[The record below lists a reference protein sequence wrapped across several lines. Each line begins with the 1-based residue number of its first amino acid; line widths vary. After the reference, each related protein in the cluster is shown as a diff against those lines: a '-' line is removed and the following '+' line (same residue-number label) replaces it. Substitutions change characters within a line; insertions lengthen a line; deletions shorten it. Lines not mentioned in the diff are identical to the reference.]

1 MGRNLCSFVCAA
13 VMSVAC
19 FSAALPACAAE
30 TAQYRSSQAIWLRSE
45 QSTKDDS
52 NKLCRIPKDTV
63 ITVTDTEYGWGK
75 TSYTSDGT
83 TYTGWTALYLYTP
96 VQGSDQTS
104 QKTASA
110 STSKSSGVSTPQ
122 YAQSTSR
129 KSKIYTYLTDN
140 LGFQRSAAD
149 AIMANIEA
157 ESSFNPSIEV
167 EDTNGLMSIGLFQWN
182 GDRCDNFKKYC
193 NARSLEYGSVD
204 AQLAFLSY
212 ELNGTYSKQYDKM
225 LGFADSA
232 DGAYNAAYYWASHF
246 EVCAS
251 SGWEKRAERA
261 STLYKSE

>member
-1 MGRNLCSFVCAA
+1 MIELFQEKPQCERH
-13 VMSVAC
+13 
-19 FSAALPACAAE
+19 
-30 TAQYRSSQAIWLRSE
+30 
-45 QSTKDDS
+45 
-52 NKLCRIPKDTV
+52 
-63 ITVTDTEYGWGK
+63 GK
-75 TSYTSDGT
+75 EPRQCHRHHQQRVQGK
-83 TYTGWTALYLYTP
+83 P
-96 VQGSDQTS
+96 VQIHHNSDDH
-104 QKTASA
+104 
-110 STSKSSGVSTPQ
+110 
-122 YAQSTSR
+122 AQSTSR
-129 KSKIYTYLTDN
+129 KSKIYAYLTDN

-204 AQLAFLSY
+204 AQLTFLSY